1 MANGEWSHLAFFPC
15 SLLSTRYSPLDDVG
29 REVMNHLLRLA
40 LLGMAVL
47 FAAPASAKYPEYPI
61 RILVTI
67 PPGGAPDIAARLV
80 AQRLQ
85 ETLGWTVVIENRTG
99 ANGNVAA
106 DAVAKA
112 PPDGYT
118 LLLGA
123 DSLIAI
129 NPHIYPKMPFD
140 SLKDLVPVT
149 SIASNQFFLSVN
161 PALPVNTF
169 QEFIEYAR
177 KTRPPLAYASG
188 GNGSQHQF
196 GIEMLKQR
204 AGIDLMHVPYRGG
217 APAGLATVA
226 GETSV
231 VLAGASNAPLLRSGQ
246 LRGLATAGKKRSP
259 LFPDMPTIGEFYPGY
274 EVTIWL
280 GLFAPAGLPE
290 PILTTLRTEVQKA
303 LGQSDLADKL
313 NVTGALTPL
322 VETPEEFSVLIQRD
336 YDKYGKLA
344 RDIGVK
350 VE

>member
-80 AQRLQ
+80 AQRLT

-99 ANGNVAA
+99 ANGNVAG
-106 DAVAKA
+106 DATAKA
-112 PPDGYT
+112 APDGYT
-118 LLLGA
+118 LLLAA

-140 SLKDLVPVT
+140 TLKDLVPVA

-161 PALPVNTF
+161 PSVPATTLP
-169 QEFIEYAR
+169 EFIEYAR
-177 KTRPPLAYASG
+177 KQKPPLAYASG

-196 GIEMLKQR
+196 GMEMLKQR
-204 AGIDLMHVPYRGG
+204 AGIDLLHVPYRGG
-217 APAGLATVA
+217 APAGMATVA

-246 LRGLATAGKKRSP
+246 LRGLATTGPKRSP
-259 LFPDMPTIGEFYPGY
+259 LFPDLP
-274 EVTIWL
+274 
-280 GLFAPAGLPE
+280 PAGDSIKGSSAP
-290 PILTTLRTEVQKA
+290 
-303 LGQSDLADKL
+303 
-313 NVTGALTPL
+313 VT
-322 VETPEEFSVLIQRD
+322 
-336 YDKYGKLA
+336 
-344 RDIGVK
+344 
-350 VE
+350 

>member
-1 MANGEWSHLAFFPC
+1 VHWLSAQSAADAQTSKEDSMTKHLAH
-15 SLLSTRYSPLDDVG
+15 LA
-29 REVMNHLLRLA
+29 VMA
-40 LLGMAVL
+40 LVALGAGS
-47 FAAPASAKYPEYPI
+47 AAAKYPEHPV

-80 AQRLQ
+80 GQRLQ

-112 PPDGYT
+112 TPDGYT

-169 QEFIEYAR
+169 PEFIEHAR
-177 KTRPPLAYASG
+177 KTKPPLAYASG

-204 AGIDLMHVPYRGG
+204 AGIDLLHVPYRGG

-231 VLAGASNAPLLRSGQ
+231 VLAGASNAPLLKSGQ
-246 LRGLATAGKKRSP
+246 LRGLATTGKKRSP
-259 LFPDMPTIGEFYPGY
+259 LFPDLPTIGEFYPGY

-280 GLFAPAGLPE
+280 GLFAPAGTPE
-290 PILTTLRTEVQKA
+290 PIVTTLRMEVQKA
-303 LGQSDLADKL
+303 LGQPELAGKL
-313 NVTGALTPL
+313 NVTGALQPL
-322 VETPEEFSVLIQRD
+322 LESPEGFAALIRQD
-336 YDKYGKLA
+336 YEKYGKLA
-344 RDIGVK
+344 KEIGIRI
-350 VE
+350 E

>member
-1 MANGEWSHLAFFPC
+1 MRKRRKEDSMTKHLAQ
-15 SLLSTRYSPLDDVG
+15 LA
-29 REVMNHLLRLA
+29 VMA
-40 LLGMAVL
+40 LVALGAGS
-47 FAAPASAKYPEYPI
+47 AAAKYPEHPV

-80 AQRLQ
+80 GQRLQ

-112 PPDGYT
+112 TPDGYT

-161 PALPVNTF
+161 PALPVKTF
-169 QEFIEYAR
+169 PEFIEHAR
-177 KTRPPLAYASG
+177 KTKPPLAYASG

-204 AGIDLMHVPYRGG
+204 AGIDLLHVPYRGG

-231 VLAGASNAPLLRSGQ
+231 VLAGASNAPLLQSGQ
-246 LRGLATAGKKRSP
+246 LRGLATTGKKRSP
-259 LFPDMPTIGEFYPGY
+259 LFPDLPTIGEFYPGY

-280 GLFAPAGLPE
+280 GLFAPAGTPE
-290 PILTTLRTEVQKA
+290 PIVTTLRMEVQKA
-303 LGQSDLADKL
+303 LGHPELAGKL
-313 NVTGALTPL
+313 NVTGALQPL
-322 VETPEEFSVLIQRD
+322 LESPEGFAALIRQD
-336 YDKYGKLA
+336 YEKYGKLA
-344 RDIGVK
+344 KEIGIRI
-350 VE
+350 E